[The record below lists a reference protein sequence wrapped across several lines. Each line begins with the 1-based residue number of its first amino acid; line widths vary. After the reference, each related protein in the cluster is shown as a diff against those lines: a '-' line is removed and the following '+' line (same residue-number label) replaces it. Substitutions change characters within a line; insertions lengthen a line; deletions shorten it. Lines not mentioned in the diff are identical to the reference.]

1 MIRDEMKLNLT
12 DFEKFVD
19 KVELKFGISFY
30 GDLGEG
36 DSIEAY
42 KEETGR
48 DLDYLIGSIDDED
61 GLPDVTITI
70 GHSFG
75 KRGDE
80 DFMYVVEPSS
90 GSPVYEYGIP
100 SWREA
105 ADRTIEEVE
114 KAISLKTESR
124 GRRGRLLKEDETDL
138 ADVYYKKHGFVPT
151 DMYDVECWY
160 EETAPCEFDFI
171 QVIARN
177 PVDAEKVARRKT
189 NGKYA
194 KYVAHRNPSYRRYF

>member
-12 DFEKFVD
+12 DFDKFVE

-30 GDLGEG
+30 GDLGDG
-36 DSIEAY
+36 DAIDDY

-48 DLDYLIGSIDDED
+48 DLDYLIGTIDGED
-61 GLPDVTITI
+61 GLPFVTITV

-80 DFMYVVEPSS
+80 DFMYLVDSTDRA
-90 GSPVYEYGIP
+90 PVYDFGIR

-114 KAISLKTESR
+114 KAISL
-124 GRRGRLLKEDETDL
+124 
-138 ADVYYKKHGFVPT
+138 
-151 DMYDVECWY
+151 
-160 EETAPCEFDFI
+160 
-171 QVIARN
+171 
-177 PVDAEKVARRKT
+177 
-189 NGKYA
+189 
-194 KYVAHRNPSYRRYF
+194 